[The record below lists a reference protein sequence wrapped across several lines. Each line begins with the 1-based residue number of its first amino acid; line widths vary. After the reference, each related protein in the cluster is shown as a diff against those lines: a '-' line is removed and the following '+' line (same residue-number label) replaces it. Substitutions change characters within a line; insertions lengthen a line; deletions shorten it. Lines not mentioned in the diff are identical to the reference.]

1 MVKGTYPLILLID
14 FIKTKEMLIQTK
26 DNKSLRSGLSGSK
39 ASGDTQSMAGA
50 AFSTENRKSEVDGV
64 KEVKKGYVKG

>member
-26 DNKSLRSGLSGSK
+26 ENSTASMHRSTVSK
-39 ASGDTQSMAGA
+39 PSEGMQNHA
-50 AFSTENRKSEVDGV
+50 AAHSAEHRKWKAE
-64 KEVKKGYVKG
+64 K